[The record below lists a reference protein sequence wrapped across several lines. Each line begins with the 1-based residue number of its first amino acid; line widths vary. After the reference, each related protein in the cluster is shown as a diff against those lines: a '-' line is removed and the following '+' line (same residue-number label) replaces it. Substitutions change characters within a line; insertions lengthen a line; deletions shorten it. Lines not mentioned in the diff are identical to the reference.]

1 MDDLV
6 KEDVCRE
13 REGGRGEE
21 YKKNMRRRDEV
32 RLNRSEKAE
41 TRCLSDFDY
50 PIPTCFE

>member
-6 KEDVCRE
+6 KGDVRRE
-13 REGGRGEE
+13 REGGRGRES
-21 YKKNMRRRDEV
+21 RDEV